1 MKAVG
6 ILGGTFDP
14 IHHGHLITARA
25 VAEKRD
31 LEKIILIPA
40 NISPHKLNEEH
51 TDPTHRFN
59 MLDLAIRNEPLF
71 ECSDYEVGKGDIS
84 YTIETIKEMKKHY
97 SNLELIIGYDN
108 LVKFDKW
115 HKPEEIVSLVKLIVM
130 KREMDK
136 EINIEHK
143 FAAKAQIIDTPTI
156 EISATDIRQRVR
168 GDLSIEYLVTKEV
181 KEYIY
186 KNKLYRN

>member
-40 NISPHKLNEEH
+40 NISPHKINTNH
-51 TDPTHRFN
+51 TEAHHRFK
-59 MLDLAIRNEPLF
+59 MLDLSIQNEPLF
-71 ECSDYEVGKGDIS
+71 ECSDYEVEKGDIS
-84 YTIETIKEMKKHY
+84 YTIDTIKEMKKKY

-115 HKPEEIVSLVKLIVM
+115 HKPEEIISLVKLIVM

-136 EINIEHK
+136 EVEIDHE
-143 FAAKAQIIDTPTI
+143 FAEKAQIIDTPTI
-156 EISATDIRQRVR
+156 EISATDIRQRVM
-168 GDLSIEYLVTKEV
+168 DNLSIEYLVTKEV

>member
-1 MKAVG
+1 MKSVG

-25 VAEKRD
+25 VAEKRN

-40 NISPHKLNEEH
+40 NISPHKLH
-51 TDPTHRFN
+51 TKHTGARHRFN
-59 MLDLAIRNEPLF
+59 MLDLAIKDEPLF
-71 ECSDYEVGKGDIS
+71 ECSDYEVEKGDVS
-84 YTIETIKEMKKHY
+84 YTIETIKMMKKKY
-97 SNLELIIGYDN
+97 ANLELIIGYDN

-115 HKPEEIVSLVKLIVM
+115 RNPDEIIDLVKLIVM

-136 EINIEHK
+136 EVNIEHK
-143 FAAKAQIIDTPTI
+143 FTDSALVINTPTI
-156 EISATDIRQRVR
+156 EISATNIRQRIVEN
-168 GDLSIEYLVTKEV
+168 LSIEYLVTKDV

-186 KNKLYRN
+186 KNNLYRI